1 METPPD
7 YTKSAYKVKEEN
19 EYCTI
24 DDVKLTVEVPDPATQ
39 KE

>member
-7 YTKSAYKVKEEN
+7 YSNSAYKVKDEN

-24 DDVKLTVEVPDPATQ
+24 DDVKLTVEAPDPSRQ